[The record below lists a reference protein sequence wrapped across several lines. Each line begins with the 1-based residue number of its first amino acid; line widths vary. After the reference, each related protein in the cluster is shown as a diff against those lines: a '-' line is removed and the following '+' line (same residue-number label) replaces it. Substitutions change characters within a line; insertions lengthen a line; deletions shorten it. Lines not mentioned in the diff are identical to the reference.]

1 MRSFK
6 IQTILIITA
15 LDLFTTNA
23 WCFINVLIID
33 RTPFAYEKI
42 TVTNSE
48 ISMLDTTY
56 RNSAGAIF
64 LTVEDNPLRYRID
77 GGNATFSDGH
87 LLSDS
92 ALQNLW
98 LHDRYAI
105 RNLRMIAID
114 GNASVHV
121 TYYRVNR

>member
-6 IQTILIITA
+6 IQTILITTTLI
-15 LDLFTTNA
+15 LFATNA
-23 WCFINVLIID
+23 WCFINVLIVD

-48 ISMLDTTY
+48 VSMLDTTY

-64 LTVEDNPLRYRID
+64 LTVEDNSIRYKID
-77 GGNATFSDGH
+77 GGNATTSEGH
-87 LLSDS
+87 LLSGS

-98 LHDRYAI
+98 LHDRHAI
-105 RNLRMIAID
+105 RNLRMIATD
-114 GNASVHV
+114 GNAIVHV